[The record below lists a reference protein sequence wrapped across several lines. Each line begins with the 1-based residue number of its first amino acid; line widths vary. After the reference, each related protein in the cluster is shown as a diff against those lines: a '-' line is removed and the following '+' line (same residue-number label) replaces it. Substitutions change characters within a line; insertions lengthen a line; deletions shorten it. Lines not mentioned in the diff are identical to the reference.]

1 MGSMT
6 WEEMGRELGPISLTV
21 TVFFREAFPKRDT
34 WAGLLSLALE
44 PRGLLVLEPHQE
56 ALPTQP
62 GSHQIREGCN
72 GTNWLLLKKKTTGA
86 HQHCRQIWS
95 WRLEAR
101 KIVQGRMMSFGR
113 SEDK

>member
-56 ALPTQP
+56 ARPTQP

-72 GTNWLLLKKKTTGA
+72 GTNWLLLKKNNRRAPTLP
-86 HQHCRQIWS
+86 S
-95 WRLEAR
+95 DLVLET
-101 KIVQGRMMSFGR
+101 R
-113 SEDK
+113 SKENRSGPDDEFWEE

>member
-34 WAGLLSLALE
+34 WAVLLSLALE

-72 GTNWLLLKKKTTGA
+72 GTNWLLLKKNNRRAPTLP
-86 HQHCRQIWS
+86 S
-95 WRLEAR
+95 DLVLET
-101 KIVQGRMMSFGR
+101 R
-113 SEDK
+113 SKENRSGPDDEFWEE